1 MDYTWD
7 EFHSSLLGNNIPE
20 ILIAVAG
27 FMALLIVIAYVKD
40 KEGFLYKFLVLAG
53 LVTGVLL
60 IVVSIDTY
68 GYWDLSTSIIAIVA
82 GFALIIR
89 PFRDVHFAVI
99 LALLVGAIVYV
110 LLGDLAGGDLN
121 VLAEGYP
128 RIIIAFV
135 AAALVFTMAN
145 FIESVVK
152 IFAKILNAWPILLIL
167 GLLCIA
173 EGICVYMG
181 YGSVYDMIDQ
191 ELIKEYLSSVTGE

>member
-7 EFHSSLLGNNIPE
+7 EFHSSLMGNNIPE
-20 ILIAVAG
+20 MLIAIAG

-53 LVTGVLL
+53 LVTGALL
-60 IVVSIDTY
+60 IIVSIDTY

-99 LALLVGAIVYV
+99 LALLVGVIVYV
-110 LLGDLAGGDLN
+110 LLGDLAGGSLN

-173 EGICVYMG
+173 EGVCVYMG

>member
-20 ILIAVAG
+20 LLIAVAG
-27 FMALLIVIAYVKD
+27 VLALLIVITYVKK

-53 LVTGVLL
+53 LVAGVLL
-60 IVVSIDTY
+60 IIVSIDTY
-68 GYWDLSTSIIAIVA
+68 GYWDLSTTIIAIVA

-99 LALLVGAIVYV
+99 LALLVGIIVYV
-110 LLGDLAGGDLN
+110 LLGGLAGGDLN
-121 VLAEGYP
+121 ALAEGWP
-128 RIIIAFV
+128 RIIITFM
-135 AAALVFTMAN
+135 AAALVFMMAN

-152 IFAKILNAWPILLIL
+152 LFAKILNAWPILLIL

-191 ELIKEYLSSVTGE
+191 ELLKEYLNSVTEE

>member
-7 EFHSSLLGNNIPE
+7 EFHSSLMGNNIPE
-20 ILIAVAG
+20 MLIAVAG

-53 LVTGVLL
+53 LVTGALL
-60 IVVSIDTY
+60 IIVSIDTY

-99 LALLVGAIVYV
+99 LALLVGVIVYV
-110 LLGDLAGGDLN
+110 LLGDLAGGSLN

-173 EGICVYMG
+173 EGVCVYMG

>member
-20 ILIAVAG
+20 MLIAVAG
-27 FMALLIVIAYVKD
+27 VLALLIVIAYVSN

-53 LVTGVLL
+53 LVAGALL

-68 GYWDLSTSIIAIVA
+68 DYWNLSTTIIAIVA

-99 LALLVGAIVYV
+99 LALLAGVLVYV

-135 AAALVFTMAN
+135 VAAVVFMMTN

-152 IFAKILNAWPILLIL
+152 LFAKILNAWPILLIL

-173 EGICVYMG
+173 EGVCVYMG

-191 ELIKEYLSSVTGE
+191 ELLKEYLNSMVGE

>member
-20 ILIAVAG
+20 MLIAVAG
-27 FMALLIVIAYVKD
+27 VLALLIVIAYVSN

-53 LVTGVLL
+53 LVAGALL

-68 GYWDLSTSIIAIVA
+68 DYWNLSTTVIAIVA

-99 LALLVGAIVYV
+99 LALLAGVLVYV

-135 AAALVFTMAN
+135 VAAVVFMMTN

-152 IFAKILNAWPILLIL
+152 LFAKILNAWPILLIL

-173 EGICVYMG
+173 EGVCVYMG

-191 ELIKEYLSSVTGE
+191 ELLKEYLNSMVGE

>member
-27 FMALLIVIAYVKD
+27 ALAFLIVIAYIKNKD
-40 KEGFLYKFLVLAG
+40 GFLYKFLVLAG
-53 LVTGVLL
+53 VAAGVLL
-60 IVVSIDTY
+60 IIVSIDTY
-68 GYWDLSTSIIAIVA
+68 GYWDLSTTIIAIVA

-99 LALLVGAIVYV
+99 LALLTGVIVYV

-135 AAALVFTMAN
+135 AAALVFMLAN

-152 IFAKILNAWPILLIL
+152 LFAKILNAWPLLLVL

-173 EGICVYMG
+173 EGVSVYMG

-191 ELIKEYLSSVTGE
+191 ELLKEYLHSVTEG

>member
-20 ILIAVAG
+20 LLIAAAG
-27 FMALLIVIAYVKD
+27 IIALLMVIAYVKD

-53 LVTGVLL
+53 LVAGVLL
-60 IVVSIDTY
+60 IIVSIDTY
-68 GYWDLSTSIIAIVA
+68 DYWDLSTTIIAIVA

-99 LALLVGAIVYV
+99 LALFVGALVYV
-110 LLGDLAGGDLN
+110 LLGDFAGGDLN
-121 VLAEGYP
+121 VIAEGYP

-135 AAALVFTMAN
+135 AAALVFMMAN

-152 IFAKILNAWPILLIL
+152 FFGKLLNAWPILLLL

-191 ELIKEYLSSVTGE
+191 ELLKEHMSSLTGE